1 MKRADFETPI
11 YLIAER
17 FGHSGGGEAIK
28 AYQYAQ
34 YLCDR
39 GRKVVVFTHERS
51 VNELGADMPAEL
63 MRLVPDTVSQKF
75 MWHSRIFRVLLQPY
89 FHWKTRRLVLK
100 EAGTDRS
107 PILHYISPVSP
118 VAPRFAPAGFSTVF
132 GPMTG
137 NIYYPPGFK
146 YRMSLKDRLREKLHK
161 LAQLTLGRIFPEK
174 RRATCLL
181 VSGYERTRASLELA
195 GCDSAKMTD
204 VVDAGVNPK
213 LVLRPRVRHAGPNS
227 RFMCSGRLVDHKGI
241 DLAIR
246 AVAKARPEVTLDIYG
261 DGTERPALEAL
272 VAELGLQGRVSFKGW
287 VPRHDDLIAAFGEY
301 RGYLFPSLA
310 EANGI
315 VMQEAMMVGLPV
327 ITLRWGGPSRLANDT
342 AAIYVEP
349 TDLERV
355 TADLAAAMDRLATDG
370 EAAENISL
378 NARQLAEQRFSWTSV
393 AETWEDAYTPHPPS
407 ALSEHGEAKMRRSG
421 GDTPV

>member
-1 MKRADFETPI
+1 MKLTDFESTI
-11 YLIAER
+11 YLVAER

-34 YLCDR
+34 YLLDR
-39 GRKVVVFTHERS
+39 GRRVVIFTHERS

-63 MRLVPDTVSQKF
+63 MRLVPDTLLQKF
-75 MWHSRIFRVLLQPY
+75 MWHSRVFRMLLQPY
-89 FHWKTRRLVLK
+89 FHWKARRLILK
-100 EAGTDRS
+100 EAGSDRR

-118 VAPRFAPAGFSTVF
+118 VAPRFVPLGFRSVF

-137 NIYYPPGFK
+137 NIYYPPGFRD
-146 YRMSLKDRLREKLHK
+146 RMSLKDRLREKLHK
-161 LAQLTLGRIFPEK
+161 AAQVTLGPIFPEK
-174 RRATCLL
+174 RRALCLL

-195 GCDSAKMTD
+195 GCDPEKMVD
-204 VVDAGVNPK
+204 VVDSGVSQK
-213 LVLRPRVRHAGPNS
+213 LTLRPRVQHAGPNP

-246 AVAKARPEVTLDIYG
+246 AVARARPEVTLDIYG
-261 DGTERPALEAL
+261 DGTERAALQAL
-272 VAELGLQGRVSFKGW
+272 VDELRLEERVTLKGW
-287 VPRHDDLIAAFGEY
+287 VPQHDDLITAFGKY

-327 ITLRWGGPSRLANDT
+327 IALRWGGPSRLADDA

-349 TDLERV
+349 TDTDGV
-355 TADLAAAMDRLATDG
+355 TRDLAAAMDRLATDG
-370 EAAENISL
+370 EAAESVSL
-378 NARQLAEQRFSWTSV
+378 NARKLAEQKFTWTNVAQSWEEAYGPMV
-393 AETWEDAYTPHPPS
+393 APMTC
-407 ALSEHGEAKMRRSG
+407 L
-421 GDTPV
+421 